1 MFINTC
7 LSVYPTTRLSVAA
20 SCSSSDGHYVVQNM
34 YSPLAWVILHVMSK
48 RLRGFQY
55 IYINMH
61 SEACSKAPSQE
72 LLHRSLSRDQ
82 ESLCSTQS
90 MSNLQPKPGCNEN
103 PCHTAGDHQ
112 YPSIHVNQCSLIL
125 VDLDRLQP
133 PPPDCTAEHLVPK
146 SATLRGSVIE
156 TRNGR
161 ERSWLNP
168 TAVDDTCFLMQ
179 YM

>member
-1 MFINTC
+1 MFI
-7 LSVYPTTRLSVAA
+7 RLSDDPSIRRRVMFFFRWTL
-20 SCSSSDGHYVVQNM
+20 CC
-34 YSPLAWVILHVMSK
+34 PKHVFSTGMGDSACNVK
-48 RLRGFQY
+48 AFKGIPVY

-168 TAVDDTCFLMQ
+168 TAADDTCFLMQ